1 MREAFVQNREKL
13 VEALDKMI
21 EREDWRHHEL
31 MEIVNKKLEVSQE
44 SSQAFVGA
52 FQSMAQAMA
61 MLKQS
66 LGNNP
71 PC

>member
-1 MREAFVQNREKL
+1 
-13 VEALDKMI
+13 
-21 EREDWRHHEL
+21 